1 MKKSVSV
8 CVILLLCVL
17 MTGCGGGRISS
28 ANIEIGES
36 SVYTEDELDNAVY
49 IVLDYFSE
57 EFEDCYLTELWYD
70 EEYSKARAEEWAKQY
85 EAEQAIV
92 LLSEFY
98 TGPYGGDG
106 SFNPN
111 ETYENWQ
118 WILVRD
124 GGEWELKTWGY

>member
-36 SVYTEDELDNAVY
+36 SVYTEDELDNAVD

-57 EFEDCYLTELWYD
+57 EF
-70 EEYSKARAEEWAKQY
+70 
-85 EAEQAIV
+85 
-92 LLSEFY
+92 
-98 TGPYGGDG
+98 
-106 SFNPN
+106 
-111 ETYENWQ
+111 
-118 WILVRD
+118 
-124 GGEWELKTWGY
+124 